1 MSDRMDRGFANDEDR
16 VNCPFY
22 YRIGACRNGDRC
34 NRMHNR
40 PSVSS
45 TLLLPHMYPGTP
57 ETMQVSND
65 EDWDDAT
72 YNKAQEH
79 CEMFFEEVFLE
90 LSKYGEVEDMVVCDN
105 VSEHMVGNV
114 YVKYVR
120 EDDAEKAQLFLGKRF
135 YGAKLLQ
142 AEFSPVTDF
151 REARCKAFHETRCAR
166 GGLCN
171 FMHVKHIP
179 KTVKRRVVRDMFE
192 EHPEFTK
199 NIPQGVLDEQ
209 GPKKKQK
216 QAVKRMGS
224 EERKT
229 MIAQWNKE
237 RMNALQVYQPGSAV
251 PVPPP
256 GMPVPVPP
264 PAVPVPPPA
273 LTPGLITQPPP
284 PAVSVR

>member
-1 MSDRMDRGFANDEDR
+1 
-16 VNCPFY
+16 
-22 YRIGACRNGDRC
+22 
-34 NRMHNR
+34 
-40 PSVSS
+40 
-45 TLLLPHMYPGTP
+45 MYPGTP

-142 AEFSPVTDF
+142 VEFSPVTDF

-237 RMNALQVYQPGSAV
+237 RMTALQVYQPGSAV

-273 LTPGLITQPPP
+273 FTPGLIKPPP
-284 PAVSVR
+284 AAVSVR